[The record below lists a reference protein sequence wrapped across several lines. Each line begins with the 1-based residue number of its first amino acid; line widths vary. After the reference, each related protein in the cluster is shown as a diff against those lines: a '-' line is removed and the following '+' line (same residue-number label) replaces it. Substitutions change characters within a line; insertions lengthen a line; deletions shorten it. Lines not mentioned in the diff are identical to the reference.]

1 MVGYDQSNKF
11 DNDIPIV
18 ILLLG
23 GNLTTLSAL
32 CGYLKRDTP
41 IVVVKGTG
49 GLADFIAGI
58 PECSGTMWNK
68 VDHAR
73 ENVFADHVFKNMTSS
88 QTRQEFIKRVARTAL
103 FESLCRN
110 NTDFVYLLMENG
122 VSIKDLNIEQLT
134 PEELK
139 MFCARILN
147 NDALPLD
154 ETKLPSIGINMK
166 SSEFVEAIYL
176 VYYKQYVEDYITAQ
190 EKRDNHG
197 LIISLSDRKCN
208 ESCESNVEKECAEM
222 YWKSKVF
229 NKGIQISTDLALR
242 RLELKINK
250 GNDRQ
255 VETQN
260 KIQEAQ
266 YEMHH
271 RFRQLFVSQGLPTLQ
286 RIIPNIPVGARW
298 EQNGTTVAG
307 GCKEGSATNQ
317 LNNPRGLFVDDDQM
331 VVIADG

>member
-58 PECSGTMWNK
+58 PECSGT
-68 VDHAR
+68 V
-73 ENVFADHVFKNMTSS
+73 
-88 QTRQEFIKRVARTAL
+88 
-103 FESLCRN
+103 
-110 NTDFVYLLMENG
+110 
-122 VSIKDLNIEQLT
+122 EQLT